1 MNALAIRDTMEVNV
15 NIPVAVQLVKTVG
28 PVTADTVRVHL
39 VTMDHTVNG
48 DILATPLVRMVEH
61 VVVMIPAH
69 ALRVTMETTAS
80 TGHLAI
86 HPVRTEA
93 VVCPE
98 LASAQQA
105 TTDHSVAT
113 TIHATPLVKMVAHV
127 VVIIPAHALQV
138 TTETTASTAHILLA
152 IHPVKMA
159 ALAAVTA
166 GVIAL
171 WGILVATVSTR
182 TPVHLL
188 QALQASLLV
197 LWLVASSS
205 SAAAS
210 AWCFFVSG

>member
-1 MNALAIRDTMEVNV
+1 VSGTCICPAGYYGSECRYHHTCMVLSYLCYPCCSFHHKHIETYCYGQTISHSFLFILYCLLHRVDWHLFIV
-15 NIPVAVQLVKTVG
+15 LV
-28 PVTADTVRVHL
+28 DYIYISSFHSSVHL
-39 VTMDHTVNG
+39 
-48 DILATPLVRMVEH
+48 PF
-61 VVVMIPAH
+61 
-69 ALRVTMETTAS
+69 S
-80 TGHLAI
+80 
-86 HPVRTEA
+86 
-93 VVCPE
+93 
-98 LASAQQA
+98 
-105 TTDHSVAT
+105 SVQ
-113 TIHATPLVKMVAHV
+113 ATPLVKMAAHV

>member
-1 MNALAIRDTMEVNV
+1 MEVNV
-15 NIPVAVQLVKTVG
+15 NIPVAVQLVKMVG

-80 TGHLAI
+80 TAHLAI
-86 HPVRTEA
+86 HPVRTEAVVCPELASAQQATTDQSVATTIHATPLVKMGTEA

-138 TTETTASTAHILLA
+138 TTETSASTGHIPLA

-159 ALAAVTA
+159 ALVAVTA

-182 TPVHLL
+182 TPV
-188 QALQASLLV
+188 SV
-197 LWLVASSS
+197 LSQQ
-205 SAAAS
+205 
-210 AWCFFVSG
+210 

>member
-1 MNALAIRDTMEVNV
+1 MEVNV
-15 NIPVAVQLVKTVG
+15 NIPVAVQLVKMVG

-39 VTMDHTVNG
+39 VTTGHTVNG

-61 VVVMIPAH
+61 VVVTIPAH

-80 TGHLAI
+80 TAHLAI

-113 TIHATPLVKMVAHV
+113 NIHATPLVKMVAHV

-138 TTETTASTAHILLA
+138 TTETSASTGHIPLA

>member
-15 NIPVAVQLVKTVG
+15 NIPVAVQLVKMVG

-39 VTMDHTVNG
+39 VTTGHTVNG

-61 VVVMIPAH
+61 VVVTIPAH

-80 TGHLAI
+80 TAHLAI

>member
-1 MNALAIRDTMEVNV
+1 MEVNV
-15 NIPVAVQLVKTVG
+15 NIPVAVQLVKMVG

-80 TGHLAI
+80 TAHLAI

-105 TTDHSVAT
+105 TTDQSVAT
-113 TIHATPLVKMVAHV
+113 TIHATPLVKMGTEAVVCPELASAQQATTDHTPLVKMVAHV

-138 TTETTASTAHILLA
+138 TTETSASTGHIPLA

-159 ALAAVTA
+159 ALVAVTA

-182 TPVHLL
+182 TPV
-188 QALQASLLV
+188 SV
-197 LWLVASSS
+197 LSQQ
-205 SAAAS
+205 
-210 AWCFFVSG
+210 